1 VLAFVKDFIAL
12 LTLAGFSLASLS
24 WADIAS
30 RVV

>member
-1 VLAFVKDFIAL
+1 MLTFVKDFLAL
-12 LTLAGFSLASLS
+12 LTLTGFSLASLS